1 MRLQDFIIGLIV
13 FACLGFTIFGF
24 VTFAYGSE
32 GYGLTIPANDQAV
45 MNNITSV
52 SQNSFNTM
60 IGQGKAMSDNAPGG
74 AVSGSQNSDLSRS
87 DNIISTSMNV
97 LSIAT
102 GSYKTFNAMLHI
114 FANAIGVPEFFIAMA
129 FVIVIVALSILF
141 ISSVLQNRL

>member
-24 VTFAYGSE
+24 ISYAYGSE
-32 GYGLTIPANDQAV
+32 GYGLTIPASDEAV
-45 MNNITSV
+45 MGNITSV
-52 SQNSFNTM
+52 SRNSFNS
-60 IGQGKAMSDNAPGG
+60 IAEDGKSISDNAPGG

-87 DNIISTSMNV
+87 DNIITSAMNV

-102 GSYKTFNAMLHI
+102 HNYGTFNSMLHI
-114 FANAIGVPEFFIAMA
+114 FANAIGVPEYFITLAFIA
-129 FVIVIVALSILF
+129 VIIALSVLF